1 MDITPFTK
9 AVDTIGAET
18 GLRLWL
24 VSPGVPEFTLP
35 LGPFPAVLR
44 VGFDIDP
51 AAGLVPE
58 IVLDIAVGD
67 TDSRWA
73 VFEAWERAPRAAMA
87 EHGLPGP
94 LPRADLTFGDGATAG
109 IAYRVPL
116 QAFGTG
122 IALQLLHA
130 GAAFA
135 SFMARDLAPAMPGQ
149 NRARLA
155 RHGIEP
161 GLSVPFPAELLAS
174 GRVPVTA

>member
-1 MDITPFTK
+1 MDIAPFMQ
-9 AVDTIGAET
+9 AVEEIGAET

-24 VSPGVPEFTLP
+24 VTPGAPEFTLP

-58 IVLDIAVGD
+58 VVLDIAVGD

-73 VFEAWERAPRAAMA
+73 VFQAWERAPRAAMA
-87 EHGLPGP
+87 EHRLPSP
-94 LPRADLTFGDGATAG
+94 LPFPDLTFGDGATAG

-116 QAFGTG
+116 PAFGTG
-122 IALQLLHA
+122 IALQLIHA
-130 GAAFA
+130 GAAYA
-135 SFMARDLAPAMPGQ
+135 SFMARDLAPRMPART
-149 NRARLA
+149 RARLA

-161 GLSVPFPAELLAS
+161 GLPVPLPAVILAA
-174 GRVPVTA
+174 GRAPISA